1 MPAGPD
7 DIFCHSIK
15 GCLECRKRQDV
26 HPDGDQADDE
36 TPMTSPLSAAGILYP
51 KDRPESASFRPS
63 HLKFHLWKAQHHFRG
78 RPRNLQGQL
87 LEALITIGRHR
98 REAVP

>member
-1 MPAGPD
+1 M
-7 DIFCHSIK
+7 I
-15 GCLECRKRQDV
+15 RVQKRQDV
-26 HPDGDQADDE
+26 HTDGDQADDE
-36 TPMTSPLSAAGILYP
+36 TPMTSPLSEAGILYP

-63 HLKFHLWKAQHHFRG
+63 HLKFHLWKVQHLFRG

-87 LEALITIGRHR
+87 PELLITIGRHR